1 MSMEASMEHI
11 RIQFDLPIDL
21 WKRAK
26 RYIKKDSAR
35 HVFGFIAFE
44 EWLNRREGRDKKLK
58 TELLLSDMEILRPIL
73 KELLEEMK

>member
-1 MSMEASMEHI
+1 MDTSIEHI

-58 TELLLSDMEILRPIL
+58 TEQLLADKELLIPIL
-73 KELLEEMK
+73 KELLDELK

>member
-1 MSMEASMEHI
+1 MSMDTSIEHI
-11 RIQFDLPIDL
+11 RIQFDLPIDI

-58 TELLLSDMEILRPIL
+58 TEELLANMELLRPIIM
-73 KELLEEMK
+73 ELLEELK